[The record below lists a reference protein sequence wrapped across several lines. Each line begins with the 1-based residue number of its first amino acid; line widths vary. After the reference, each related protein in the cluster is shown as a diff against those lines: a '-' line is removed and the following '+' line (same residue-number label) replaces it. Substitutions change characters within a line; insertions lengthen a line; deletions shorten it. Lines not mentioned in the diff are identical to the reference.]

1 MSTLFINASPNK
13 DGNTVRLAKRLL
25 AGTPHKA
32 LDLVD
37 CLLLPYGQHRE
48 GDQFE
53 EVARAIQSTDD
64 ILAVLEASRGLVKA
78 VT

>member
-48 GDQFE
+48 G
-53 EVARAIQSTDD
+53 ARASGSLPTTARHTTSPPSI
-64 ILAVLEASRGLVKA
+64 
-78 VT
+78 